1 MPPHDKEA
9 LRRLFQYRCGYC
21 GIRESDAGSELTVD
35 HFQPRSRGGLDDR
48 ANRVYCCHA
57 CNEFK
62 SDFWELDSPR
72 RILHPRLDSAEAH
85 SIEDPDGKLRSLTE
99 TGAFHIDRL
108 HLNRPQLIE
117 YRYERRLLEATRQ
130 TEMRLL
136 EQLRELDERLKS
148 AIAELNQLRQD
159 KGEA

>member
-9 LRRLFQYRCGYC
+9 LRRLFRFRCGYC
-21 GIRESDAGSELTVD
+21 GIRESDAGAELTVN

-48 ANRVYCCHA
+48 ANLIYCCHA

-62 SDFWELDSPR
+62 SDHWETDSPR
-72 RILHPRLDSAEAH
+72 RILHSLQDAANAH
-85 SIEDPDGKLRSLTE
+85 MVEDPDGRLRPLTE

-117 YRYERRLLEATRQ
+117 YRHERLRLETSRKLELQ
-130 TEMRLL
+130 LI
-136 EQLRELDERLKS
+136 EQLRELDERLKI
-148 AIAELNQLRQD
+148 AIADLDQLRQD
-159 KGEA
+159 KGDA